1 MKFSEQSKAS
11 VISCIKEAISRYM
24 GGSEENQVVT
34 DIHLQPRQDSGELI
48 IYNDDDGELSRAI
61 VEDWVDYDEDDFDT
75 EVERILRNVLN
86 EMKSGGAF
94 DDLNIMK
101 PYSFVYVEDEK
112 ESITELLVMDENDT
126 VVIDEELMKGLDEDL
141 DRFLDDLMKK

>member
-1 MKFSEQSKAS
+1 
-11 VISCIKEAISRYM
+11 M

-34 DIHLQPRQDSGELI
+34 DIHLQPRQDVGELI
-48 IYNDDDGELSRAI
+48 IYNDDDSELSRAI

-75 EVERILRNVLN
+75 EVERILRNILN

-101 PYSFVYVEDEK
+101 PYSFVYVDDEK
-112 ESITELLVMDENDT
+112 ESVTELLVMDENDT

-141 DRFLDDLMKK
+141 DKFLDDLMKK

>member
-75 EVERILRNVLN
+75 EVVRILRNVLN